1 MLQATIAG
9 SIDPS
14 SQRMNPPD
22 YPPAAARA
30 GATGTV
36 VLLVDI
42 DAQGNVVNVRVEK
55 SSRNRDLDRAAQDAP
70 RKKKWRFNPAKEN
83 GQPVPSTV
91 RVPVVFN
98 F

>member
-1 MLQATIAG
+1 M
-9 SIDPS
+9 
-14 SQRMNPPD
+14 RMNPPD

-36 VLLVDI
+36 ILLIDI
-42 DAQGNVVNVRVEK
+42 DAQGNVLNVRVEK
-55 SSRNRDLDRAAQDAP
+55 SSRNRDLDRAAQEAP
-70 RKKKWRFNPAKEN
+70 KKKKWKFNPAKDN
-83 GQPVPSTV
+83 GNPVASTV